1 MKILLADDN
10 LSSRVSV
17 ADFLR
22 KIGCQV
28 DEYEDGYSALKGFL
42 VNEYGM
48 VLTDIKMPNM
58 TGLELLKSISASPYW
73 NNVDVVLF
81 TGYGD
86 LDSAI
91 QALRLG
97 AYDYLLKPLDV
108 KELAEVTKRVAKRRN
123 NNHKKINILLLH
135 NNSLFGEGLKYI
147 FAKSNKFKF
156 IGEEETFEKII
167 IKLETS
173 SIDILLIDLEYL
185 KLEKG
190 NFCKTIKS
198 RFPNLNI
205 VLLYSQESSIFESI
219 K

>member
-22 KIGCQV
+22 KIGYQV

-91 QALRLG
+91 QALRLVLMIIFKALRCKKKG
-97 AYDYLLKPLDV
+97 
-108 KELAEVTKRVAKRRN
+108 VTKRVAKREIIII
-123 NNHKKINILLLH
+123 KVNILLLH
-135 NNSLFGEGLKYI
+135 NNSFLVK
-147 FAKSNKFKF
+147 
-156 IGEEETFEKII
+156 
-167 IKLETS
+167 
-173 SIDILLIDLEYL
+173 D
-185 KLEKG
+185 
-190 NFCKTIKS
+190 
-198 RFPNLNI
+198 
-205 VLLYSQESSIFESI
+205 
-219 K
+219 